1 MNKRYQ
7 NYLRIL
13 FFVFIM
19 GTISAGL
26 LTVADFLTADIIAR
40 NQQVLRKS
48 TILTSQEVDWTD
60 ETLDEVY
67 ESAVEEL
74 SGTLNYRGSDIT
86 IIAYRN
92 VASGSVTMEFNK
104 TFGAGVWGPIIGFL
118 TVEEDLSTIQNVA
131 ILSQKETPGL
141 GAKVKD
147 ALFLDTLIGKSMV
160 PALRIDKTQAT
171 ALDAN
176 YVASIVGATRTSVQ
190 FQNLL
195 NATYAAY
202 IGATWPTPLGGN

>member
-1 MNKRYQ
+1 MNARYK

-48 TILTSQEVDWTD
+48 TILTSQEVDWTE
-60 ETLDEVY
+60 ETLDSVY
-67 ESAVEEL
+67 EAAVQEL
-74 SGTLNYRGSDIT
+74 TGELTYRGSDIT

-92 VASGSVTMEFNK
+92 LESGSVTMEFNK

-118 TVEEDLSTIQNVA
+118 TLEEDLTTIQNVA
-131 ILSQKETPGL
+131 ILSQTETPGL

-195 NATYAAY
+195 NSTYAAY